1 MEFPQSNEFQN
12 LSYAKNRNS
21 KNENVGNNQKK
32 IQFNDINKNKIL
44 ITKAHKHIKIPI
56 PILLQKNQNKN
67 GKIKNKF
74 VKLNNKDLL
83 IRALSYKTIENDNNL
98 EKHKTGVNKF
108 IINKKNNDFNSLSN
122 TQNKSIYNSFRILK
136 ENLTTDININ
146 DINEMKDTSKNQEK
160 INFKKGII
168 LNIDNNDNN
177 INSNDNIKNIVTSLT
192 SKNRVFKRN
201 IIPNLKNINAFNKN
215 TNKIHKNNY

>member
-74 VKLNNKDLL
+74 VKLN
-83 IRALSYKTIENDNNL
+83 
-98 EKHKTGVNKF
+98 
-108 IINKKNNDFNSLSN
+108 II
-122 TQNKSIYNSFRILK
+122 IYL
-136 ENLTTDININ
+136 
-146 DINEMKDTSKNQEK
+146 
-160 INFKKGII
+160 
-168 LNIDNNDNN
+168 
-177 INSNDNIKNIVTSLT
+177 
-192 SKNRVFKRN
+192 
-201 IIPNLKNINAFNKN
+201 
-215 TNKIHKNNY
+215 

>member
-21 KNENVGNNQKK
+21 KNENVGNNPKK

-108 IINKKNNDFNSLSN
+108 IINQKNNDFNSLSN